1 VEKTWLFFPSKCCH
15 CNFSKNWQMPRLRNF
30 EQGLLWLLQMEKN
43 TRQPSKEEVADRAY
57 LQHKLCW
64 VCPAMEPE
72 GVKRIF
78 LRSESDRCL
87 QYTGYIVNGDSKSY
101 SHIFKVDPYNGKSIK
116 KYACVG
122 YVHKRLGT
130 ALRKLKEPIWKKELV
145 TQ

>member
-1 VEKTWLFFPSKCCH
+1 LNKVCYGYSKWKKIPDSPAKKKWLTGHTCSI
-15 CNFSKNWQMPRLRNF
+15 NYAGS
-30 EQGLLWLLQMEKN
+30 
-43 TRQPSKEEVADRAY
+43 A
-57 LQHKLCW
+57 
-64 VCPAMEPE
+64 PAMEPE

-145 TQ
+145 RQ